1 MKTDI
6 QNSNSQNVDVQNL
19 EKQTRRDFL
28 AFAGVGTLGTATGLS
43 AIMES
48 KPLSADETVTN
59 NTANTVTDTYMLSR
73 TIPVANEIY
82 DIAVL
87 GGGPAGVGAAISAAR
102 LGAKVLLVESN
113 GCLGGMGTSGLV
125 TEFDPMANGEEMLVG
140 GLMREIVETLYKR
153 NFIQP
158 GLDPNT
164 WRKHS
169 HRWTPFQVEG
179 YKLLL
184 DELTTAAGVQ
194 INFFTR
200 AIDVDADKEKGTVNG
215 VILHNIEGYRYVKA
229 KTFIDATGH
238 AEIADLCGAQCREA
252 GVDTPRINPTT
263 LMSLYT
269 GIDWNKF
276 WTKSQGTALNEAI
289 KEKHFTQ
296 IDRLLPGMFPVNH
309 TVGNLNG
316 GHMFHLNALHCK
328 DLTDGIMLGRR
339 LAQEYKSF
347 YQKYMPGCE
356 NLQLVITANQVGVR
370 ESRCVMGEYELNIDD
385 YMARRKFPDQIGLF
399 CKYVDIHPYDESDE
413 EWHRF
418 MVDAGF
424 AQGNTTRYKDGES
437 FGIPYGI
444 LVPKGWRNLW
454 VAGRCASAD
463 VRAHG
468 SIRVQPACSMM
479 GQAAGTA
486 AVQSIKTGQPANDL
500 DTEMLV
506 KTLRNAGANLPQETL
521 SKTMTRKN

>member
-1 MKTDI
+1 MNTDT
-6 QNSNSQNVDVQNL
+6 QHSDCQHLDSQHS
-19 EKQTRRDFL
+19 EKQTRRNFFTL
-28 AFAGVGTLGTATGLS
+28 AGVGTLGTVAGLS

-48 KPLSADETVTN
+48 KPLSAEE
-59 NTANTVTDTYMLSR
+59 TVTDTVTETYTLSR
-73 TIPVANEIY
+73 KIPVVSETY
-82 DIAVL
+82 DLAVL
-87 GGGPAGVGAAISAAR
+87 GGGPAGAGAAISAAR
-102 LGAKVLLVESN
+102 LGVKVLLVENN

-125 TEFDPMANGEEMLVG
+125 TAFDPMANGKEMLVG
-140 GLMREIVETLYKR
+140 GLMKEIVETLYER
-153 NFIQP
+153 NFLRP

-169 HRWTPFQVEG
+169 HHWTPFQVEG

-194 INFFTR
+194 LNFFTR
-200 AIDVDADKEKGTVNG
+200 AIDVDADKEKGIVNG

-238 AEIADLCGAQCREA
+238 AEIANLCGAQCREA

-263 LMSLYT
+263 LMSLYA

-276 WTKSQGTALNEAI
+276 WKKNQHVALNEAI
-289 KEKHFTQ
+289 QDKHFTQ
-296 IDRLLPGMFPVNH
+296 KDRHLPGMFHVNN
-309 TVGNLNG
+309 TVGNLNA
-316 GHMFHLNALHCK
+316 GHMFNLNALRCK

-356 NLQLVITANQVGVR
+356 NLQLVITADQVGVR

-399 CKYVDIHPYDESDE
+399 CKYVDIHPQDESDE
-413 EWHRF
+413 EWNRF
-418 MVDAGF
+418 NADASTKG
-424 AQGNTTRYKDGES
+424 TRYKDGES

-486 AVQSIKTGQPANDL
+486 AVQSIKTGQPANEL

-506 KTLRNAGANLPQETL
+506 KTLRNAGANLPQEIL